1 MSDARVL
8 ITTYPTAFLHRG
20 GGEIELV
27 DLVGNLRQLGVKA
40 DIYGSTSAPMV
51 KYDTILHY
59 SVVSTGMEFVRE
71 AKRAGKKIVLMPS
84 LWWTAEPSAET
95 RGNIN
100 DFLHLADVV
109 VFKSKSEHENIA
121 PFISLAPEKVA
132 YCRWGVDASFEEPA
146 DPDLFKSTYKLGDYI
161 LWTGII
167 EERKNQLTAI
177 HALKDSVIP
186 LVCIGD
192 YRDRAYYESCVRAA
206 PANFKFLPHMQ
217 AKSEMLRSAIQNCK
231 AYLEVPLE
239 PPGFSAIEA
248 ALAKVPLV
256 LSAGPWTEEHFGDAV
271 WQVDPKSPG
280 AIQAAVKAAI
290 AAPATAQAYQRAH
303 NRHLLPHSL
312 EPLVRV
318 LQHRT

>member
-27 DLVGNLRQLGVKA
+27 DLAGNLRQLGVKA
-40 DIYGSTSAPMV
+40 DIYGASSAPLT
-51 KYDTILHY
+51 KYDTVLHY
-59 SVVSTGMEFVRE
+59 SVVPSGMEFVKE
-71 AKRAGKKIVLMPS
+71 AKQAGKKVVLMSS
-84 LWWTAEPSAET
+84 LWFITEPSAAT
-95 RGNIN
+95 RENIN
-100 DFLHLADVV
+100 EFLRMADVV
-109 VFKSKSEHENIA
+109 VFKSKSEYENMA
-121 PFISLAPEKVA
+121 PFVNLDSTKVA

-146 DPDLFKSTYKLGDYI
+146 DPDLFKSTHKLDAYI

-177 HALKDSVIP
+177 HALKDSAIP
-186 LVCIGD
+186 VVFIGD

-206 PANFKFLPHMQ
+206 PASFKFLPHMQ

-256 LSAGPWTEEHFGDAV
+256 LSAGPWTQEHFGDSV
-271 WQVDPKSPG
+271 LQVDPKSPS

-290 AAPATAQAYQRAH
+290 SAPPSAAAYQRAH